1 MTRTAKNR
9 GQELGH
15 LATVKCTI
23 LACIL
28 LFFEQRYTDLYITF
42 INFILNMTYLGS
54 K

>member
-1 MTRTAKNR
+1 MIRTAKNR
-9 GQELGH
+9 GQKLGH

-28 LFFEQRYTDLYITF
+28 LVFEQHYTDLYKTF
-42 INFILNMTYLGS
+42 TNFVLNMTYLGS